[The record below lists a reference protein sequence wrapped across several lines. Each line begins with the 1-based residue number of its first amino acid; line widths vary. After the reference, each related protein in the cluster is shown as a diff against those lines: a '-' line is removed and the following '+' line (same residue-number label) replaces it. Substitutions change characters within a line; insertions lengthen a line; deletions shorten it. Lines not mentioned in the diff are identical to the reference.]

1 MEKTLK
7 EIIKILGHTGD
18 VKAYALIGGLAVGGW
33 IAPRATKDIDILA
46 DLSVTNRSTIEEVL
60 KKLLTSG
67 FKGSLEIGGPEDD
80 IKFCIKAISKEGVPV
95 DIIFAIRK
103 WEAEIV
109 KEGMMVEVLKG
120 ISIPLVRPEGL
131 IALKLKAGSFQDIA
145 DASKLLVEA
154 EYDLKRLR
162 KLAKRARVDK
172 RLERLMEKLG
182 LA

>member
-1 MEKTLK
+1 
-7 EIIKILGHTGD
+7 
-18 VKAYALIGGLAVGGW
+18 
-33 IAPRATKDIDILA
+33 
-46 DLSVTNRSTIEEVL
+46 
-60 KKLLTSG
+60 
-67 FKGSLEIGGPEDD
+67 
-80 IKFCIKAISKEGVPV
+80 
-95 DIIFAIRK
+95 
-103 WEAEIV
+103 
-109 KEGMMVEVLKG
+109 MVEVLKG